1 MVHYYQQLV
10 PGILSPPGAFTNAA
24 PLISAPVA
32 VKFQD
37 PNVLLD
43 RKEFERLQN
52 LARECEQNRRALQE
66 RDQRILQLQE
76 EYRIVEQTHAST
88 LQSLE
93 DDIVK
98 LETNRRAFEADNNT
112 LRSYISSMKTPQV
125 QLKDDS
131 YYCDNLQGLN
141 RLIQSRVAKLFIDSR
156 CLKTLSKKGG
166 LKILQVLSEIPPLGS
181 YTATLLQTPEYD
193 SIWTLQK
200 DARKRIAF
208 GRHLIALFLWHNVF
222 APFAFGL
229 SVDESNRWRNI
240 EDYILANG

>member
-131 YYCDNLQGLN
+131 
-141 RLIQSRVAKLFIDSR
+141 
-156 CLKTLSKKGG
+156 
-166 LKILQVLSEIPPLGS
+166 
-181 YTATLLQTPEYD
+181 
-193 SIWTLQK
+193 
-200 DARKRIAF
+200 
-208 GRHLIALFLWHNVF
+208 
-222 APFAFGL
+222 
-229 SVDESNRWRNI
+229 
-240 EDYILANG
+240 